1 MVSANLGSN
10 ALIAPSQP
18 GDGVLGSL
26 LAMGIVPE
34 VGTMRRREL
43 ITLVGGAVQHLSSHA
58 HDVERHCLMC
68 VATEAT
74 NFEITTSSVERLTER
89 GRWLR
94 FAFVAERPLL
104 PSSQAR
110 RLDFLRA
117 SRARLPNARIELPY
131 IDLRDLMPMAGRMRP
146 QGGRFTGR

>member
-68 VATEAT
+68 VAT
-74 NFEITTSSVERLTER
+74 
-89 GRWLR
+89 
-94 FAFVAERPLL
+94 
-104 PSSQAR
+104 
-110 RLDFLRA
+110 
-117 SRARLPNARIELPY
+117 
-131 IDLRDLMPMAGRMRP
+131 
-146 QGGRFTGR
+146 